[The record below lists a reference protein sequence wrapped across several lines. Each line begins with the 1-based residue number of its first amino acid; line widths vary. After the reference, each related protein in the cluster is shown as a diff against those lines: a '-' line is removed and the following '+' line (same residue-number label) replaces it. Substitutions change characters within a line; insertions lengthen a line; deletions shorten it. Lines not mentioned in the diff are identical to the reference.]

1 MTEQEL
7 AAIEA
12 LANAATPGP
21 WESDGYDAVEATGP
35 HGRVSVLE
43 MPKDWCQGSEETGS
57 YSIATGSGADL
68 AYAAAMHP
76 PTTLA
81 LIAEIRRLRREMAL
95 NVALSNGQSES
106 LIEAAFEAGYN
117 KGKLG
122 VGEFWPAA
130 RQTLQTLKRD
140 ESYRDYR

>member
-12 LANAATPGP
+12 LAKAATPGP
-21 WESDGYDAVEATGP
+21 WFDDAGYRIHGPTEDEDKRAGEVLHHYKQMCYGDDGCQQSHDA
-35 HGRVSVLE
+35 
-43 MPKDWCQGSEETGS
+43 
-57 YSIATGSGADL
+57 
-68 AYAAAMHP
+68 AYIAAMHP

-81 LIAEIRRLRREMAL
+81 LIAEIRRLQREMAL

-130 RQTLQTLKRD
+130 RQTLQTLKQD
-140 ESYRDYR
+140 GSYRDYR